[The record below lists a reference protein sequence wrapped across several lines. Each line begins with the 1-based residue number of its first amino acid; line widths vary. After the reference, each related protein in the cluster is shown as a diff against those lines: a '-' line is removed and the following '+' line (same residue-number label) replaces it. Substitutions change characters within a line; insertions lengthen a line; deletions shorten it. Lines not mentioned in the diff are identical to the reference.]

1 MVVLDEDFGT
11 GLTLV
16 EGNGGVRLSPVSVP
30 EHAPRDWRSQCERER
45 ARADA
50 AEARAEELRWAEV
63 AARSDGGSWKSRFKA
78 CRRRLSEAVEE
89 TKEARRTARD
99 VPSLQAE
106 VARLETLL
114 SEAGI
119 ASAFDTA
126 GALRKENAR
135 LRKALAAS
143 KAREGATGPWPAPPR
158 RRTVLEPSPD
168 QKETVRSLRTEL
180 RRLDKEVVRRDKEK
194 LKARLAKLRAAG
206 AMLSKL
212 PSDEAAQ
219 LRAALRRSR
228 RQKTTMNV
236 LRKQNARL
244 RRTVR
249 KLETRK
255 AALAVQPAKL
265 RAIRKALESELAGLR
280 AVRKT
285 LSKSL
290 SVADADLR
298 RALRRSRRQKA
309 TIKSL
314 SRENAR
320 LRKGAKTS
328 RNRIETLEVQ
338 LERLRATGAV
348 LSRALYGRKSEQQD
362 KPGSEHKRGQQR
374 GAPGHG
380 RTQRPRLDERTE
392 EHNPPP
398 DACVCG
404 RCGQPYA
411 PNGAEES
418 TLVEIEVK
426 AYKRVI
432 RRPRWR
438 RTCECASS
446 PMEVSA
452 PPVPRLFPRTLYG
465 TSFWARFLFEHCA
478 CFRPVHRVA
487 AWMSAQGLTVSPG
500 TLADSLKRF
509 VPLLEPLAEAILA
522 HQNKAALRHADET
535 SWRVQE
541 LRGEDRSSR
550 AWLWVSVSNDAV
562 SFHIDPSRSAEA
574 AQKLFGDALLDT
586 VIVCDRYSAYK
597 RLARLREG
605 KVTLAFC
612 WSHMRCDFVECAAG
626 QVRLTDWCQGW
637 IERIASIYRLNEARL
652 AHYDPVIKRQTPA
665 FDAAQGALKEAL
677 DGLFAEAAREL
688 VGLPDQAR
696 QGRALRSLLNHR
708 EGLSV
713 FVDRPQVPLDNNR
726 AERLLRGPAIGRRL
740 SFGSDSEDGARFTA
754 IMYSVVGTLSMN
766 GIDILSWLD
775 TWLAACAGERSQT
788 TGRPVA
794 VAAMV
799 DERGAQAR
807 THGAGVTG
815 AIECRYYGR
824 DFTAGEMAL
833 LRALIAGPPPLN
845 RHMLSKEF
853 CRRIGWFKPDGGLK
867 DMMARVAMLAMHRDA
882 LIALPAPQGRQN
894 RPRPIVFGPD
904 TEAPLFPA
912 PTTLDEVRP
921 LDLRPVVRGTR
932 ESKLWNEFV
941 ARYHYLGYKT
951 LVGAQMRYAVHDRDG
966 WPLAMLGFSTAA
978 WKLAPRDNFIGWT
991 RQKREKNLPF
1001 VVDNPRFL
1009 ILPWINIPNLGSH
1022 ILAFIR
1028 RRLPDDW
1035 TERYNT
1041 TPVLIET
1048 FVETPRY
1055 TGAVYRASGWTRVGT
1070 TQGRG
1075 RYDRDRQS
1083 DKPKKDVWL
1092 RPLRRDWKR
1101 TLNR

>member
-11 GLTLV
+11 GLTRV

-30 EHAPRDWRSQCERER
+30 ERAPRDWRSQCERER

-63 AARSDGGSWKSRFKA
+63 ASRSDAGSWKSRFKA
-78 CRRRLSEAVEE
+78 CRHRLSEAVEE
-89 TKEARRTARD
+89 TKEARRVARD

-114 SEAGI
+114 SEAGVESNEDSTI
-119 ASAFDTA
+119 E
-126 GALRKENAR
+126 ALRKENAR

-143 KAREGATGPWPAPPR
+143 KAREGAIGRRRAETRR
-158 RRTVLEPSPD
+158 RRTTLERSPD
-168 QKETVRSLRTEL
+168 QKDTIRTLRKEITRLNNEAGRRDKQVLQLNKRLDREQQRTESIRGTAGKLSRENLRLHREVRILGDSEARARSLSDEVFWL
-180 RRLDKEVVRRDKEK
+180 RHALEVSKAGKEK

-206 AMLSKL
+206 ATLSKL
-212 PSDEAAQ
+212 PFDEAAQ

-228 RQKTTMNV
+228 RQKTTIEA
-236 LRKQNARL
+236 LRKDNGRL
-244 RRTVR
+244 RRTMR

-380 RTQRPRLDERTE
+380 RTQRPGLDERTE

-500 TLADSLKRF
+500 TLA
-509 VPLLEPLAEAILA
+509 EAILA

-612 WSHMRCDFVECAAG
+612 WSHMRRDFVECAAG

-665 FDAAQGALKEAL
+665 FDAAQGALKAAL

-688 VGLPDQAR
+688 AGLPDPAR

-775 TWLAACAGERSQT
+775 TWLAACAENDRK
-788 TGRPVA
+788 
-794 VAAMV
+794 
-799 DERGAQAR
+799 
-807 THGAGVTG
+807 
-815 AIECRYYGR
+815 
-824 DFTAGEMAL
+824 
-833 LRALIAGPPPLN
+833 PPDD
-845 RHMLSKEF
+845 LSP
-853 CRRIGWFKPDGGLK
+853 W
-867 DMMARVAMLAMHRDA
+867 
-882 LIALPAPQGRQN
+882 
-894 RPRPIVFGPD
+894 
-904 TEAPLFPA
+904 
-912 PTTLDEVRP
+912 
-921 LDLRPVVRGTR
+921 
-932 ESKLWNEFV
+932 
-941 ARYHYLGYKT
+941 
-951 LVGAQMRYAVHDRDG
+951 
-966 WPLAMLGFSTAA
+966 
-978 WKLAPRDNFIGWT
+978 
-991 RQKREKNLPF
+991 
-1001 VVDNPRFL
+1001 
-1009 ILPWINIPNLGSH
+1009 LPWSMSEE
-1022 ILAFIR
+1022 R
-1028 RRLPDDW
+1028 RRELMAP
-1035 TERYNT
+1035 
-1041 TPVLIET
+1041 
-1048 FVETPRY
+1048 
-1055 TGAVYRASGWTRVGT
+1055 A
-1070 TQGRG
+1070 
-1075 RYDRDRQS
+1075 
-1083 DKPKKDVWL
+1083 
-1092 RPLRRDWKR
+1092 
-1101 TLNR
+1101 

>member
-11 GLTLV
+11 NLTLV

-135 LRKALAAS
+135 LRRALAAS

-194 LKARLAKLRAAG
+194 LKARLATLRAAG
-206 AMLSKL
+206 ATLSKL

-228 RQKTTMNV
+228 RQKTTIEA
-236 LRKQNARL
+236 LRKGNARL
-244 RRTVR
+244 RRTMR

-362 KPGSEHKRGQQR
+362 KPGSERKRGQQR

-380 RTQRPRLDERTE
+380 RTQRPGLDERTE

-411 PNGAEES
+411 PNSAEES

-487 AWMSAQGLTVSPG
+487 AWM
-500 TLADSLKRF
+500 
-509 VPLLEPLAEAILA
+509 
-522 HQNKAALRHADET
+522 
-535 SWRVQE
+535 
-541 LRGEDRSSR
+541 
-550 AWLWVSVSNDAV
+550 
-562 SFHIDPSRSAEA
+562 
-574 AQKLFGDALLDT
+574 
-586 VIVCDRYSAYK
+586 C
-597 RLARLREG
+597 
-605 KVTLAFC
+605 
-612 WSHMRCDFVECAAG
+612 
-626 QVRLTDWCQGW
+626 
-637 IERIASIYRLNEARL
+637 
-652 AHYDPVIKRQTPA
+652 
-665 FDAAQGALKEAL
+665 
-677 DGLFAEAAREL
+677 
-688 VGLPDQAR
+688 
-696 QGRALRSLLNHR
+696 
-708 EGLSV
+708 
-713 FVDRPQVPLDNNR
+713 
-726 AERLLRGPAIGRRL
+726 
-740 SFGSDSEDGARFTA
+740 
-754 IMYSVVGTLSMN
+754 
-766 GIDILSWLD
+766 
-775 TWLAACAGERSQT
+775 
-788 TGRPVA
+788 
-794 VAAMV
+794 
-799 DERGAQAR
+799 
-807 THGAGVTG
+807 
-815 AIECRYYGR
+815 
-824 DFTAGEMAL
+824 
-833 LRALIAGPPPLN
+833 PP
-845 RHMLSKEF
+845 K
-853 CRRIGWFKPDGGLK
+853 G
-867 DMMARVAMLAMHRDA
+867 
-882 LIALPAPQGRQN
+882 
-894 RPRPIVFGPD
+894 
-904 TEAPLFPA
+904 
-912 PTTLDEVRP
+912 
-921 LDLRPVVRGTR
+921 
-932 ESKLWNEFV
+932 
-941 ARYHYLGYKT
+941 
-951 LVGAQMRYAVHDRDG
+951 
-966 WPLAMLGFSTAA
+966 
-978 WKLAPRDNFIGWT
+978 
-991 RQKREKNLPF
+991 
-1001 VVDNPRFL
+1001 
-1009 ILPWINIPNLGSH
+1009 
-1022 ILAFIR
+1022 
-1028 RRLPDDW
+1028 
-1035 TERYNT
+1035 
-1041 TPVLIET
+1041 
-1048 FVETPRY
+1048 
-1055 TGAVYRASGWTRVGT
+1055 
-1070 TQGRG
+1070 
-1075 RYDRDRQS
+1075 
-1083 DKPKKDVWL
+1083 
-1092 RPLRRDWKR
+1092 
-1101 TLNR
+1101 

>member
-1 MVVLDEDFGT
+1 MPCAIVVRMVVLDEDFGT
-11 GLTLV
+11 NLTLV
-16 EGNGGVRLSPVSVP
+16 EGNGGVGSCPVSVP

-63 AARSDGGSWKSRFKA
+63 ASRSDAGSWRSRFKA
-78 CRRRLSEAVEE
+78 CRHRLSEAVEE
-89 TKEARRTARD
+89 TKEARRVARD

-114 SEAGI
+114 SEAGVESNEDSTI
-119 ASAFDTA
+119 E
-126 GALRKENAR
+126 ALRKENAR
-135 LRKALAAS
+135 LRKALAGS
-143 KAREGATGPWPAPPR
+143 EAREGAIGRRRAETRR
-158 RRTVLEPSPD
+158 RRTTLERSPD
-168 QKETVRSLRTEL
+168 QKDTIRTLRKEITRLNNEAGRRDKQVLQLNKRLDREQQRTERIRGTAGKLSSESLRLHREVRILGDAEARARSLSDEVFWL
-180 RRLDKEVVRRDKEK
+180 RHALEVSKAGKEK

-206 AMLSKL
+206 ATLSKL

-219 LRAALRRSR
+219 LRATLRRSR
-228 RQKTTMNV
+228 RQKTT
-236 LRKQNARL
+236 LNARRKGNTRL
-244 RRTVR
+244 HRTVR
-249 KLETRK
+249 ELETRK

-265 RAIRKALESELAGLR
+265 RAIRKAFEAELAGLR

-380 RTQRPRLDERTE
+380 RTQRPGLDERTE

-452 PPVPRLFPRTLYG
+452 PPVPRLFPRALYG
-465 TSFWARFLFEHCA
+465 TSFRARFLFEHCA

-487 AWMSAQGLTVSPG
+487 AWMSGQGLAVSPG
-500 TLADSLKRF
+500 TLANSPKRF

-541 LRGEDRSSR
+541 LHGEDRSSR

-597 RLARLREG
+597 RLVRLLG
-605 KVTLAFC
+605 GLVILAFC
-612 WSHMRCDFVECAAG
+612 WSHVRRDFIECAAG
-626 QVRLTDWCQGW
+626 QVELTQWCQGW

-665 FDAAQGALKEAL
+665 FDAAQGALKAAL
-677 DGLFAEAAREL
+677 DGLFAQAAREL
-688 VGLPDQAR
+688 AGLPDEAR
-696 QGRALRSLLNHR
+696 EGKALRSLLNHR

-713 FVDRPQVPLDNNR
+713 FVDMNHREGLIRP
-726 AERLLRGPAIGRRL
+726 PAG
-740 SFGSDSEDGARFTA
+740 
-754 IMYSVVGTLSMN
+754 
-766 GIDILSWLD
+766 
-775 TWLAACAGERSQT
+775 
-788 TGRPVA
+788 
-794 VAAMV
+794 
-799 DERGAQAR
+799 
-807 THGAGVTG
+807 
-815 AIECRYYGR
+815 
-824 DFTAGEMAL
+824 
-833 LRALIAGPPPLN
+833 
-845 RHMLSKEF
+845 
-853 CRRIGWFKPDGGLK
+853 
-867 DMMARVAMLAMHRDA
+867 
-882 LIALPAPQGRQN
+882 
-894 RPRPIVFGPD
+894 
-904 TEAPLFPA
+904 
-912 PTTLDEVRP
+912 
-921 LDLRPVVRGTR
+921 
-932 ESKLWNEFV
+932 
-941 ARYHYLGYKT
+941 
-951 LVGAQMRYAVHDRDG
+951 
-966 WPLAMLGFSTAA
+966 
-978 WKLAPRDNFIGWT
+978 
-991 RQKREKNLPF
+991 
-1001 VVDNPRFL
+1001 
-1009 ILPWINIPNLGSH
+1009 
-1022 ILAFIR
+1022 
-1028 RRLPDDW
+1028 
-1035 TERYNT
+1035 
-1041 TPVLIET
+1041 
-1048 FVETPRY
+1048 
-1055 TGAVYRASGWTRVGT
+1055 ASG
-1070 TQGRG
+1070 
-1075 RYDRDRQS
+1075 
-1083 DKPKKDVWL
+1083 
-1092 RPLRRDWKR
+1092 
-1101 TLNR
+1101 